1 MPELATKRW
10 NPADHLETEADMA
23 AYLEDALEEGDPL
36 LVAAALE
43 DIAHAEPRFTQSKR
57 P

>member
-1 MPELATKRW
+1 MKKLATKIW

-23 AYLEDALEEGDPL
+23 AYLGAALEEGDPL

-43 DIAHAEPRFTQSKR
+43 DIACAESRRASEGPK
-57 P
+57 